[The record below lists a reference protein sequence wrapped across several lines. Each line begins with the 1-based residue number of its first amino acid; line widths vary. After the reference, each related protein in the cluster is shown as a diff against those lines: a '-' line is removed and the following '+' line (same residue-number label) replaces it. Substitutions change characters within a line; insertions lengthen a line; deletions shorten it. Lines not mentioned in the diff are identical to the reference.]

1 MQEQTRKASEREP
14 VNIGNGESVEFLVDP
29 TANSFSPSF
38 FPSLPFLLTTLT
50 RRHLQSE
57 KLSVSKLFPFLA
69 RRKYHIKSLINESYL
84 TFLPFFFIL
93 FSKKDGWMDGNF
105 YFDVFHDLLLS
116 FI

>member
-50 RRHLQSE
+50 RHLQSE

-69 RRKYHIKSLINESYL
+69 RGKYHIKSLINESYL

-93 FSKKDGWMDGNF
+93 FSKRDGWMDGNF
-105 YFDVFHDLLLS
+105 YFDVFLLLS

>member
-1 MQEQTRKASEREP
+1 MQEQTRKASEREKGEP

-69 RRKYHIKSLINESYL
+69 RGKYHIKSLINESYL
-84 TFLPFFFIL
+84 PFFFIL
-93 FSKKDGWMDGNF
+93 FSKRDGWMDGNF